1 MKEKTDLM
9 HLRGKEYSFFIKGEP
24 CRIECY
30 EIEDEE
36 EAARISAKHYY
47 DKLAS
52 IPRRKHEDNSF
63 IRANSM
69 RPMRSVNEP

>member
-1 MKEKTDLM
+1 MKEKPDLM
-9 HLRGKEYSFFIKGEP
+9 HLRGKEYSFVIKGEP

-30 EIEDEE
+30 EIEDEDEE

-52 IPRRKHEDNSF
+52 IIKRRK
-63 IRANSM
+63 
-69 RPMRSVNEP
+69 P